1 MFYCLLSR
9 AQAMPRKRSDIEFF
23 QQLMFGP
30 SLASIANG
38 HVMLQITVRSQIC
51 NLVFWENNWSDSS
64 ETQNYRFLHQD
75 PSQYSPFKQWK
86 CVPVMFDEQ
95 QLIEFVDMLVL
106 LLVMIT
112 RFYCIRQMRLE
123 MTRSILLMN
132 ENQRRQRKEILSG
145 TWICFEWRAA
155 ALKGMGNCSTYLS
168 HSGANPLG
176 HLLYACSATIF
187 RWFKST
193 CFSPLV
199 SQAEGSHSVSC
210 LSTLGLPCVTS
221 L

>member
-1 MFYCLLSR
+1 MCEVLFTACFPVFGVWQAIQTLAQAPPKVPPNSHVSILVFGEITGHLIIFKKMLYCLLSR

-112 RFYCIRQMRLE
+112 RFYRIRQMRLE

-132 ENQRRQRKEILSG
+132 ENQRRQRREVLSG
-145 TWICFEWRAA
+145 
-155 ALKGMGNCSTYLS
+155 
-168 HSGANPLG
+168 
-176 HLLYACSATIF
+176 HLNMF
-187 RWFKST
+187 
-193 CFSPLV
+193 
-199 SQAEGSHSVSC
+199 
-210 LSTLGLPCVTS
+210 
-221 L
+221 